1 MHLVSWI
8 LARRDRFCNVTLA
21 GHMRVVPVAG
31 AGREDRECGIARN
44 WRRETALIRRSSR
57 RGAGI
62 LDPDRPAGA
71 PFMSALSTRL
81 TSKRLYIADLAA
93 RLDAMESGRTPMVAV
108 AYRLYARRLGAVIAA
123 YPADLLATLGGAFPA
138 VTHAIEQQQFES
150 DGMLGGRG
158 SARALVRTATLLRRL
173 RHERP

>member
-1 MHLVSWI
+1 
-8 LARRDRFCNVTLA
+8 
-21 GHMRVVPVAG
+21 MRVVPVAG
-31 AGREDRECGIARN
+31 AARADRTCGIARN
-44 WRRETALIRRSSR
+44 WRREGALIRRSSQR
-57 RGAGI
+57 SAGI

-71 PFMSALSTRL
+71 SFMAALSTRL

-93 RLDAMESGRTPMVAV
+93 RLDAMESGRKPMDAV

-123 YPADLLATLGGAFPA
+123 YPADLLATQLGGAFPA

-173 RHERP
+173 RLERP

>member
-1 MHLVSWI
+1 M
-8 LARRDRFCNVTLA
+8 A
-21 GHMRVVPVAG
+21 
-31 AGREDRECGIARN
+31 
-44 WRRETALIRRSSR
+44 
-57 RGAGI
+57 
-62 LDPDRPAGA
+62 
-71 PFMSALSTRL
+71 ALSTRL

-93 RLDAMESGRTPMVAV
+93 RLDAMESGKTPMDAV

-123 YPADLLATLGGAFPA
+123 YPADLLASQLGGAFPA